1 MINIKKAL
9 LLLTLLTA
17 SFNASAAMTSLEW
30 SVVAG
35 PITSGV
41 SPGGTVSTVE
51 AKLFDSSNTEIA
63 SGTIGDFNLTA
74 GSTITGFFTG
84 TAGTYSVIGDIIDF
98 PVITVV
104 SGFAFY
110 GITADGN
117 INNGGSVVMAPGS
130 SSLNLAGTTIDFTAV
145 PVPAAAWLF
154 GSGLIGLVAVSRR
167 RRK

>member
-1 MINIKKAL
+1 MINLKKAL
-9 LLLTLLTA
+9 LLLTLMTA
-17 SFNASAAMTSLEW
+17 SLGASAATTMMDW
-30 SVVAG
+30 NVVAG
-35 PITSGV
+35 PITSVV

-63 SGTIGDFNLTA
+63 SGSIDDFNLTL
-74 GSTITGFFTG
+74 GSAITGFFTG
-84 TAGTYSVIGDIIDF
+84 AAGTYSIIGNIIDF

-110 GITADGN
+110 GITADGD
-117 INNGGSVVMAPGS
+117 INSGSVVMAPGS
-130 SSLNLAGTTIDFTAV
+130 SSLNLAGSSINFTAV

-154 GSGLIGLVAVSRR
+154 GSGLIGLVAVAR